1 MEPQSTVYNS
11 KTWRIWHAANYL
23 IGGIFFL
30 FGSILLYQ
38 YFTTFTFMNSGTVSA
53 WLYTI
58 GSFCFCLAD
67 FT

>member
-1 MEPQSTVYNS
+1 MDPQPTTLNS
-11 KTWRIWHAANYL
+11 LNWKIWHSANYL
-23 IGGIFFL
+23 IGGVFFL

-38 YFTTFTFMNSGTVSA
+38 YFISFTFMNSGTVSA